1 MGGTSSVVTVSR
13 DELAPVAHL
22 RTGTCACVPRDRSSV
37 ASSSATEAADTDALR
52 TQWFSD
58 GEAARAAG
66 LALTAPPA
74 QLPSTGARVA
84 LEVGDDDGA
93 GGGHPDGV
101 IVSRRGQL
109 LFVSGVTGPDTDDGV
124 ASTTAAVSSSATP
137 ITFTDAAASET
148 HRVMRRLRGVLTSQ
162 SASLLDVLFVHVS
175 INLF

>member
-1 MGGTSSVVTVSR
+1 
-13 DELAPVAHL
+13 
-22 RTGTCACVPRDRSSV
+22 
-37 ASSSATEAADTDALR
+37 
-52 TQWFSD
+52 
-58 GEAARAAG
+58 
-66 LALTAPPA
+66 
-74 QLPSTGARVA
+74 
-84 LEVGDDDGA
+84 
-93 GGGHPDGV
+93 V